1 MIKIYCDTADIKT
14 IQKCIGKY
22 RVDGITTNPSIMRAN
37 GVKNYLNHCNK
48 IVKIA
53 KQKPLSVEVFADDKD
68 EILYQ
73 ANKISRI
80 GKNIFVK
87 IPILNT
93 KNKYLTNIIR
103 ILNTQKVKIN
113 ITAVF
118 TFSQV
123 LKIKQV
129 IDKKTPVIIS
139 LFCGRIADNGLDP
152 ESLVKKT
159 CAIFKSYK
167 NVKILWASTREV
179 FNFYQ
184 SKRSGCH
191 IITMGPNFIEKLKS
205 KKISLNEYT
214 RKTVIQF
221 YEDGKRSKFKI

>member
-1 MIKIYCDTADIKT
+1 MIKIYCDTADIKI
-14 IQKCIGKY
+14 IQKCIRKY

-37 GVKNYLNHCNK
+37 GVKDYLSHCNK
-48 IVKIA
+48 IAKIA

-73 ANKISRI
+73 ANKISQI

-87 IPILNT
+87 VPILNT
-93 KNKYLTNIIR
+93 KNKYLTTIIGK
-103 ILNTQKVKIN
+103 LNNQKVKIN

-118 TFSQV
+118 TFSQA
-123 LKIKQV
+123 LKVKKV
-129 IDKKTPVIIS
+129 INKKTPVIIS

-179 FNFYQ
+179 LI
-184 SKRSGCH
+184 S
-191 IITMGPNFIEKLKS
+191 IKLKEVVVILLPWGQILLKNLNQ
-205 KKISLNEYT
+205 KK
-214 RKTVIQF
+214 F
-221 YEDGKRSKFKI
+221 H

>member
-1 MIKIYCDTADIKT
+1 
-14 IQKCIGKY
+14 
-22 RVDGITTNPSIMRAN
+22 MRAN

-87 IPILNT
+87 VPILNT
-93 KNKYLTNIIR
+93 KNRYLTNIIR

-123 LKIKQV
+123 LKIKKV
-129 IDKKTPVIIS
+129 IDKKP
-139 LFCGRIADNGLDP
+139 
-152 ESLVKKT
+152 
-159 CAIFKSYK
+159 SY
-167 NVKILWASTREV
+167 NFIILWT
-179 FNFYQ
+179 N
-184 SKRSGCH
+184 C
-191 IITMGPNFIEKLKS
+191 
-205 KKISLNEYT
+205 
-214 RKTVIQF
+214 
-221 YEDGKRSKFKI
+221 

>member
-1 MIKIYCDTADIKT
+1 MKFYIKQIKFLEL
-14 IQKCIGKY
+14 
-22 RVDGITTNPSIMRAN
+22 V
-37 GVKNYLNHCNK
+37 
-48 IVKIA
+48 
-53 KQKPLSVEVFADDKD
+53 
-68 EILYQ
+68 
-73 ANKISRI
+73 
-80 GKNIFVK
+80 KNIFVK

-93 KNKYLTNIIR
+93 KNKYLTNIIKV
-103 ILNTQKVKIN
+103 LNTQKVKIN

-123 LKIKQV
+123 LKIKKV

-184 SKRSGCH
+184 AKRSGCH